1 MAGNIAKKL
10 STPVALSYLVFM
22 FIMTHLPKQT
32 VPRTLASANDKLLHT
47 SAFLVLGFLLSLA
60 IQLRVRSYGWYAY
73 VIPTFVFGLLYGWF
87 DELTQPLVGRY
98 YDLMDLAVDGLG
110 LAMGMLLFEGV
121 RRLLARV
128 FRIEELQ

>member
-1 MAGNIAKKL
+1 MARNIVKNV
-10 STPVALSYLVFM
+10 TTFVAFSYLVFM
-22 FIMTHLPKQT
+22 FIMSHLPQQHI
-32 VPRTLASANDKLLHT
+32 PRTLELAGDKLLHT

-60 IQLRVRSYGWYAY
+60 RQLRVRSYGWYAY

-110 LAMGMLLFEGV
+110 LVMGILLFEGV

-128 FRIEELQ
+128 LRIEELQ

>member
-32 VPRTLASANDKLLHT
+32 VPRTLASANDKLLHAL
-47 SAFLVLGFLLSLA
+47 AFLVLGFLLSLA

-110 LAMGMLLFEGV
+110 LVMGILLFEGV

-128 FRIEELQ
+128 LGIEELQ